1 MVELPLR
8 HLEIFERVGI
18 EAPKGVL
25 LFGPP
30 GTGKTLQAKAVA
42 NETKDNLYSISGPQ
56 IMSKFH
62 GESEERIRS
71 IFEEAEK
78 NTPSIIFIDEL
89 KGI

>member
-1 MVELPLR
+1 
-8 HLEIFERVGI
+8 
-18 EAPKGVL
+18 
-25 LFGPP
+25 
-30 GTGKTLQAKAVA
+30 
-42 NETKDNLYSISGPQ
+42 
-56 IMSKFH
+56 MSKFH